1 MSKTAKSKIGK
12 YVCTIGYVEVRQR
25 IAFKKPTEV
34 FVVHKKNPIA
44 GPFTSIAEAK
54 KEAVRCINEGI
65 RYSKY
70 K

>member
-1 MSKTAKSKIGK
+1 MSKTAKSKLGK

-25 IAFKKPTEV
+25 ITFKKPTEV

-44 GPFTSIAEAK
+44 GPFTSIEEAK
-54 KEAVRCINEGI
+54 KEAVRCINEGVK
-65 RYSKY
+65 YSKY